1 MHSVPVLDP
10 AAFSLH
16 RSQRDPSKLIVRPF
30 SAPNLQWLHSSLR
43 IKLRSVPSLQVRCDL
58 APAHLSNPIS
68 IPFSLP
74 TQLPPA
80 AFLMFLSIPSA
91 HTWHALRTCCALSL
105 NPCLSC
111 FLWLAPSLYWDSS
124 SVVTRS
130 ECVSMDTPF
139 SHLSSHLFIF
149 FS

>member
-1 MHSVPVLDP
+1 MHSAPVLDP
-10 AAFSLH
+10 ATFSLH
-16 RSQRDPSKLIVRPF
+16 SSQRDPSELIVRPF
-30 SAPNLQWLHSSLR
+30 SAPNLQWLRSSLR
-43 IKLRSVPSLQVRCDL
+43 IKLRSAPSLQVRCDL
-58 APAHLSNPIS
+58 APARLSNPIS

-74 TQLPPA
+74 TQPPPA
-80 AFLMFLSIPSA
+80 ASLMFVSIPSTP
-91 HTWHALRTCCALSL
+91 TWHALHTCCALSL

-111 FLWLAPSLYWDSS
+111 FLWLAPSLHWNLS

-139 SHLSSHLFIF
+139 SHLSSHLFVF